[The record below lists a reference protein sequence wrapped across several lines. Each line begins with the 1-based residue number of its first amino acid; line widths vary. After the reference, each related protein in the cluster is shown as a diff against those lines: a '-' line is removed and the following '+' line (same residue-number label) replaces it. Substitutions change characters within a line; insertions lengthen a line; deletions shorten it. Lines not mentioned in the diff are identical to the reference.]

1 MCLNMCDEQ
10 GMTVGDWQ
18 LQFVFNDYPWLT
30 AAKSHGGDLRA
41 NGTVSGSPVQV
52 TVPPSPMGAY
62 EPLTLTGR
70 YVEQDDS
77 FPFQTLSL
85 GIQRVF
91 INKTPCAEVSAPR
104 TATSSADIQSVLA
117 VLGADS
123 CYLPLI
129 ESRVVALNASSI
141 EEAQKILSPLCSQQ
155 FCCAPAPGPAQG
167 PAPLSRPGFSFLP
180 GPARAPQSSAAAVAG
195 PAKPILVGLC
205 SGSCSESCVWQLEN
219 GKSHTLACQCMLRCS
234 WMGALLSSSM
244 AVCPIF
250 PLPAIVAALGLNG
263 V

>member
-1 MCLNMCDEQ
+1 
-10 GMTVGDWQ
+10 MTVGDWQ

-30 AAKSHGGDLRA
+30 AARSRGGDLRA
-41 NGTVSGSPVQV
+41 NGTVSGSPVEI
-52 TVPPSPMGAY
+52 TVPPSAMGASKS
-62 EPLTLTGR
+62 LTLTGR
-70 YVEQDDS
+70 YVEQDDG

-91 INKTPCAEVSAPR
+91 INNTPCAEVAAPH

-129 ESRVVALNASSI
+129 ESRVVALNVSSI

-155 FCCAPAPGPAQG
+155 FCCAPAPAPAQG

-180 GPARAPQSSAAAVAG
+180 GPARAPQSSAAAVEG
-195 PAKPILVGLC
+195 PAKQVLMWPCKDHALRAV
-205 SGSCSESCVWQLEN
+205 SDSCRMADHIPWLEI
-219 GKSHTLACQCMLRCS
+219 AC
-234 WMGALLSSSM
+234 
-244 AVCPIF
+244 
-250 PLPAIVAALGLNG
+250 
-263 V
+263 